1 MYGKFV
7 LFLIAVCFILTIILG
22 PFGFIIAL
30 FVLGPISALTE
41 IKDTFFYKDDS
52 DDERWFNGYSAYF
65 YRFIVFVF
73 FESIWL
79 CSNFI
84 AFRFIYS

>member
-7 LFLIAVCFILTIILG
+7 LFLIAVCFILTIVLG

-41 IKDTFFYKDDS
+41 IKDTFFYKDNNEDK
-52 DDERWFNGYSAYF
+52 R
-65 YRFIVFVF
+65 
-73 FESIWL
+73 
-79 CSNFI
+79 
-84 AFRFIYS
+84 

>member
-41 IKDTFFYKDDS
+41 IKDTFFYKDDN
-52 DDERWFNGYSAYF
+52 DDER
-65 YRFIVFVF
+65 
-73 FESIWL
+73 
-79 CSNFI
+79 
-84 AFRFIYS
+84 

>member
-41 IKDTFFYKDDS
+41 IKEQYFSKNS
-52 DDERWFNGYSAYF
+52 DDNKK
-65 YRFIVFVF
+65 
-73 FESIWL
+73 
-79 CSNFI
+79 
-84 AFRFIYS
+84 